1 MTLKNSE
8 KITAVSRKK
17 VPKKKR
23 NTRAAHK
30 MKFEYTVLES
40 FKADIN
46 KLRKI
51 KIRPIKQNIVINRKI
66 QAEPGDVLELD
77 SGELYVLSRF
87 VKRIEEE

>member
-23 NTRAAHK
+23 NTRAAHE
-30 MKFEYTVLES
+30 MKFKYTVLES

-46 KLRKI
+46 
-51 KIRPIKQNIVINRKI
+51 NRKI